1 MAVSI
6 GPVIGIKGE
15 KEFRATLKEI
25 IAETQKYSAE
35 MDKLTASFD
44 KNDSALTRNA
54 KKHELLKTEIEK
66 QSKVV
71 EQNTKLRDEAQA
83 KLAKDH
89 TLLEKQKELVSS
101 LSKEY
106 EQEKKKVDELKK
118 ALGES
123 DPTVQKATASLEDQ
137 KKVLTEETQKLDD
150 MNVAIHRS
158 GEVLETWETKVIQS
172 QAELERLNRE
182 FENTK
187 PIKAWA
193 EQFEDWGGKLEEFGD
208 MMTKYV
214 SAPLAALGTYAT
226 KAALDFEDGMAK
238 IYTIAIDG
246 TKPMQEMH
254 DELMQLSAETG
265 FGLDDLTEATYQT
278 VSASVDAADAMEFMA
293 QATKLARAGFTTT
306 EKSVDVLTT
315 IMNSYGKETYDAAY
329 ISDVLLKTQNDGKL
343 VIDELA
349 SSLGI
354 IIPMASNYNVGLEQ
368 IAAAYATMTKQGVP
382 AQKATTF
389 LRAVFTEL
397 EKESSDVAEI
407 LETKTGKSFAQL
419 MKDGNSLSD
428 VLRILYNEVGG
439 DAEQFQR
446 LFGNVRA
453 TQAVASLVTD
463 DFKILDYELERV
475 THSAGQTDKALEVME
490 TTSLKAKRSVA
501 QLKNGAVALGE
512 GILEW
517 AMPAFEKLTNKVKDL
532 TDKFTALSPEAVGII
547 AKMGA
552 FAVALAP
559 VAKITGV
566 IIKYIAGLVL
576 GTSSLIP
583 IIGLVT
589 AGVIGVATAIATSN
603 QAHIDA
609 IKAEYGLSDAMKDEL
624 AELDALKASHDEFR
638 QSMVDKNTATLN
650 EVAYMQELASQ
661 YDALVGKNG
670 EVSEANKATA
680 DFILGELASALG
692 LEVSQVKALID
703 ENGKLSASIADNIE
717 KYKQE
722 AFAATLK
729 EEIREA
735 TQRKVEA
742 ERIEADIIDQ
752 LAIAT
757 ENQRRATNER
767 EAAQE
772 AINKA
777 IADGNPVTKEM
788 SDRLADAT
796 TAEKLA
802 KDATWELRSGLADA
816 QEQIS
821 GASKDI
827 DYYSDRLNNLENE
840 SKKTADQIEKDAKR
854 ASGAVDT
861 ASDDVGVSLSYAAS
875 VAYTHGENVARG
887 FAKGISDY
895 AYLSAQAADSMG
907 GSATRRL
914 QNKLAIASPSKVTA
928 EIGKYFVEGFAKP
941 IESSMRE
948 IGNLTAQLG
957 EVATEGLAFGSYMPE
972 YGNTYNNKTVSA
984 PIAINLTV
992 NGNVDDPQ
1000 SFARDIADML
1010 ANQLTR
1016 ESEVFA

>member
-1 MAVSI
+1 M
-6 GPVIGIKGE
+6 
-15 KEFRATLKEI
+15 
-25 IAETQKYSAE
+25 
-35 MDKLTASFD
+35 
-44 KNDSALTRNA
+44 
-54 KKHELLKTEIEK
+54 
-66 QSKVV
+66 
-71 EQNTKLRDEAQA
+71 
-83 KLAKDH
+83 
-89 TLLEKQKELVSS
+89 
-101 LSKEY
+101 
-106 EQEKKKVDELKK
+106 
-118 ALGES
+118 
-123 DPTVQKATASLEDQ
+123 
-137 KKVLTEETQKLDD
+137 
-150 MNVAIHRS
+150 
-158 GEVLETWETKVIQS
+158 
-172 QAELERLNRE
+172 
-182 FENTK
+182 
-187 PIKAWA
+187 
-193 EQFEDWGGKLEEFGD
+193 
-208 MMTKYV
+208 
-214 SAPLAALGTYAT
+214 
-226 KAALDFEDGMAK
+226 
-238 IYTIAIDG
+238 
-246 TKPMQEMH
+246 
-254 DELMQLSAETG
+254 
-265 FGLDDLTEATYQT
+265 
-278 VSASVDAADAMEFMA
+278 
-293 QATKLARAGFTTT
+293 
-306 EKSVDVLTT
+306 
-315 IMNSYGKETYDAAY
+315 
-329 ISDVLLKTQNDGKL
+329 
-343 VIDELA
+343 
-349 SSLGI
+349 
-354 IIPMASNYNVGLEQ
+354 
-368 IAAAYATMTKQGVP
+368 
-382 AQKATTF
+382 
-389 LRAVFTEL
+389 
-397 EKESSDVAEI
+397 
-407 LETKTGKSFAQL
+407 
-419 MKDGNSLSD
+419 
-428 VLRILYNEVGG
+428 
-439 DAEQFQR
+439 
-446 LFGNVRA
+446 FGNVRA

-517 AMPAFEKLTNKVKDL
+517 AMPAFEKLTSKVKDL

-692 LEVSQVKALID
+692 LEVSQVKALVD

-735 TQRKVEA
+735 TQRKIEA

-757 ENQRRATNER
+757 DNQRIATNER
-767 EAAQE
+767 EAAQK
-772 AINKA
+772 AINDA
-777 IADGNPVTKEM
+777 VEAGNPVTKEM
-788 SDRLADAT
+788 SDKLADAT
-796 TAEKLA
+796 TKEKLA
-802 KDATWELRSGLADA
+802 TDAVWDLRAGLAEA
-816 QEQIS
+816 QEQIGS
-821 GASKDI
+821 ASKDV
-827 DYYSDRLNNLENE
+827 DYYADRLNNLEDE
-840 SKKTADQIEKDAKR
+840 SKQTADQIEKDADR
-854 ASGAVDT
+854 AKTATEGAAEGAKNAT
-861 ASDDVGVSLSYAAS
+861 FGAAKE
-875 VAYTHGENVARG
+875 AYNNGANLARG
-887 FAKGISDY
+887 FANGISDY
-895 AYLSAQAADSMG
+895 AYLSAGAASAMG
-907 GSATRRL
+907 ANAT
-914 QNKLAIASPSKVTA
+914 KLLKTTLHEKSPSKLTA
-928 EIGKYFVEGFAKP
+928 EIGRYFVEGFANP
-941 IESSMRE
+941 IKES
-948 IGNLTAQLG
+948 IGDIGRLTTQLG
-957 EVATEGLAFGSYMPE
+957 ESALNGLAFGSYMPE

-984 PIAINLTV
+984 PVSINLTV

>member
-83 KLAKDH
+83 KLAKDY
-89 TLLEKQKELVSS
+89 TLLEKQKELVSN
-101 LSKEY
+101 LTTKY
-106 EQEKKKVDELKK
+106 EDTKKKVEALKN
-118 ALGES
+118 AYGEAH
-123 DPTVQKATASLEDQ
+123 PIVQGANSVLEDQ

-397 EKESSDVAEI
+397 EKETSDVAEI
-407 LETKTGKSFAQL
+407 LENKTGKSFAKL

-517 AMPAFEKLTNKVKDL
+517 AMPAFEKLTSKVKDL

-692 LEVSQVKALID
+692 LEVSQVKALVD

-735 TQRKVEA
+735 TQRKIEA

-757 ENQRRATNER
+757 DNQRIATNER
-767 EAAQE
+767 EAAQK
-772 AINKA
+772 AINDA
-777 IADGNPVTKEM
+777 VEAGNPVTKEM
-788 SDRLADAT
+788 SDKLADAT
-796 TAEKLA
+796 TKEKLA
-802 KDATWELRSGLADA
+802 TDAVWDLRAGLAEA
-816 QEQIS
+816 QEQIGS
-821 GASKDI
+821 ASKDV
-827 DYYSDRLNNLENE
+827 DYYADRLNNLEDE
-840 SKKTADQIEKDAKR
+840 SKQTADQIEKDADR
-854 ASGAVDT
+854 AKTATEGAAEGAKNAT
-861 ASDDVGVSLSYAAS
+861 FGATKE
-875 VAYTHGENVARG
+875 AYNNGANLARG
-887 FAKGISDY
+887 FANGISDY
-895 AYLSAQAADSMG
+895 AYLSAGAASAMG
-907 GSATRRL
+907 ANAT
-914 QNKLAIASPSKVTA
+914 KLLKTTLHEKSPSKLTA
-928 EIGKYFVEGFAKP
+928 EIGRYFVEGFANP
-941 IESSMRE
+941 IKES
-948 IGNLTAQLG
+948 IGDIGRLTTQLG
-957 EVATEGLAFGSYMPE
+957 ESALNGLAFGSYMPE

-984 PIAINLTV
+984 PVSINLTV

>member
-66 QSKVV
+66 QTKVV
-71 EQNTKLRDEAQA
+71 EQNSKLRDEARA
-83 KLAKDH
+83 KLEKDH
-89 TLLEKQKELVSS
+89 TVLEKQKELVSN
-101 LSKEY
+101 LTAKY
-106 EQEKKKVDELKK
+106 EDTKKKVEALKN
-118 ALGES
+118 AYGEAH
-123 DPTVQKATASLEDQ
+123 PIVQGANSVLEDQ

-172 QAELERLNRE
+172 EAELERLNRE

-193 EQFEDWGGKLEEFGD
+193 QQFEDIGGKMEEFGD
-208 MMTKYV
+208 TMMKYV
-214 SAPLAALGTYAT
+214 SAPLAVLGTYAT

-246 TKPMQEMH
+246 AKPMQEMH

-343 VIDELA
+343 IIDELA
-349 SSLGI
+349 NSLGI

-407 LETKTGKSFAQL
+407 LEEKTGKSFAQL

-428 VLRILYNEVGG
+428 VLRILYNHVGG
-439 DAEQFQR
+439 NAEEFQR

-463 DFKILDYELERV
+463 DFKILDYELDRV

-517 AMPAFEKLTNKVKDL
+517 AMPAFEKLASGVKDL
-532 TDKFTALSPEAVGII
+532 TDKFVALSPEAVSII

-552 FAVALAP
+552 FAVAIAP
-559 VAKITGV
+559 VAKVTGV
-566 IIKYIAGLVL
+566 LIKYIAGLVL

-650 EVAYMQELASQ
+650 EVAYMKDLASQ

-670 EVSEANKATA
+670 EISESNQAMANVILEELATA
-680 DFILGELASALG
+680 LGM
-692 LEVSQVKALID
+692 EVEQVKALID
-703 ENGKLSASIADNIE
+703 ENGKLSASIEDNIE

-722 AFAATLK
+722 AMVATLK

-735 TQRKVEA
+735 THRKVEA

-752 LAIAT
+752 LAVAT
-757 ENQRRATNER
+757 ENQRRATRER
-767 EAAQE
+767 EDAQRAVNE
-772 AINKA
+772 AIEA
-777 IADGNPVTKEM
+777 GNPVTKEM
-788 SDRLADAT
+788 SDKLADAT
-796 TAEKLA
+796 TKEKLA
-802 KDATWELRSGLADA
+802 KDAVWELRGGLADA

-821 GASKDI
+821 GAS
-827 DYYSDRLNNLENE
+827 SDLSYFSDKLNDAQKASSE
-840 SKKTADQIEKDAKR
+840 TADQIEKDAKR
-854 ASGAVDT
+854 ASGAVET
-861 ASDDVGVSLSYAAS
+861 ASDGVGVSLSHAEQ
-875 VAYTHGENVARG
+875 VAYWHGENVARG

-914 QNKLAIASPSKVTA
+914 ANTLAIASPSKVTA

-957 EVATEGLAFGSYMPE
+957 EVATHGLAMGSYMPE

-992 NGNVDDPQ
+992 NGNVDDPN

>member
-83 KLAKDH
+83 KLAKDY
-89 TLLEKQKELVSS
+89 TLLEKQKELVSN
-101 LSKEY
+101 LTTKY
-106 EQEKKKVDELKK
+106 EDTKKKVEDLKN
-118 ALGES
+118 AYGEAN
-123 DPTVQKATASLEDQ
+123 PIVQGANSVLQDQ

-172 QAELERLNRE
+172 EAELERLNRE

-193 EQFEDWGGKLEEFGD
+193 QQFEDIGGKMEEFGD
-208 MMTKYV
+208 MMAKYV

-226 KAALDFEDGMAK
+226 KAALDFEDVMAK

-343 VIDELA
+343 IIDELA
-349 SSLGI
+349 NSLGI

-407 LETKTGKSFAQL
+407 LEEKTGKSFAQL
-419 MKDGNSLSD
+419 MKDGNNLSD
-428 VLRILYNEVGG
+428 VLRILYNHVGG
-439 DAEQFQR
+439 NAEEFQR

-463 DFKILDYELERV
+463 DFKILDYELDRV

-517 AMPAFEKLTNKVKDL
+517 AMPAFEKLTNGVKDL
-532 TDKFTALSPEAVGII
+532 TDKFVALSPEAASII

-552 FAVALAP
+552 FAVAIAP

-566 IIKYIAGLVL
+566 LIKYIAGLVL

-589 AGVIGVATAIATSN
+589 AGIIGVATAIATSN

-650 EVAYMQELASQ
+650 EVAYMKDLASQ

-670 EVSEANKATA
+670 EVSESNQAMANV
-680 DFILGELASALG
+680 ILEELASALG
-692 LEVSQVKALID
+692 IEVEQVKALID
-703 ENGKLSASIADNIE
+703 ENGKLSASIEDNIE

-722 AFAATLK
+722 AMVATLK

-735 TQRKVEA
+735 THRKVEA

-752 LAIAT
+752 LSVAT
-757 ENQRRATNER
+757 ENQRRATKER
-767 EAAQE
+767 EDAQRAVNE
-772 AINKA
+772 AIEA
-777 IADGNPVTKEM
+777 GNPVTKEM
-788 SDRLADAT
+788 SDKLADAT
-796 TAEKLA
+796 TKEKLA
-802 KDATWELRSGLADA
+802 KDAVWELRAGLADA
-816 QEQIS
+816 QEQI
-821 GASKDI
+821 GDASKSLE
-827 DYYSDRLNNLENE
+827 YYGDKLNDAQNA
-840 SKKTADQIEKDAKR
+840 SKQTADQIEKDAKR

-861 ASDDVGVSLSYAAS
+861 ASDDVGVSLSHAEQ
-875 VAYTHGENVARG
+875 VAYWHGENVARG

-914 QNKLAIASPSKVTA
+914 ANTLAVASPSKVTA

-957 EVATEGLAFGSYMPE
+957 EVATQGLAMGSYMPE
-972 YGNTYNNKTVSA
+972 YGNTYNKSVSA
-984 PIAINLTV
+984 PISINLTV
-992 NGNVDDPQ
+992 NGSVDDPEAF
-1000 SFARDIADML
+1000 SRDIANKLIDL
-1010 ANQLTR
+1010 IHRDT
-1016 ESEVFA
+1016 EVFA

>member
-83 KLAKDH
+83 KLEKDH

-187 PIKAWA
+187 PIKAWG
-193 EQFEDWGGKLEEFGD
+193 QLFEDVGGKLEDFGEQ
-208 MMTKYV
+208 MSKYV
-214 SAPLAALGTYAT
+214 TAPLTALGGLAT
-226 KAALDFEDGMAK
+226 KAAIDFEDGMAK
-238 IYTIAIDG
+238 IYTIAIDS
-246 TKPMQEMH
+246 TEPMSKMH
-254 DELMQLSAETG
+254 DELLQLSAETG
-265 FGLDDLTEATYQT
+265 FGLEDLAEATYQT

-343 VIDELA
+343 IIDELA

-397 EKESSDVAEI
+397 EKETSDVAEI
-407 LETKTGKSFAQL
+407 LENKTGKSFAQL
-419 MKDGNSLSD
+419 MKDGNDLSD

-439 DAEQFQR
+439 NAEEFQR

-463 DFKILDYELERV
+463 DFSILDYELGRV
-475 THSAGQTDKALEVME
+475 RDSAGQTDKALEVME
-490 TTSLKAKRSVA
+490 TTSLKAKRAVA
-501 QLKNGAVALGE
+501 QLNTSAVTLGE
-512 GILEW
+512 GILKW
-517 AMPAFEKLTNKVKDL
+517 AMPAFEKFTGKIKEL
-532 TDKFTALSPEAVGII
+532 TDKFNQLSPDATAII

-552 FAVALAP
+552 FAIAIGP
-559 VAKITGV
+559 VAKVTGV
-566 IIKYIAGLVL
+566 LVKYIGGLML
-576 GTSSLIP
+576 GTASLLP

-609 IKAEYGLSDAMKDEL
+609 IKNEYGLSEAMKDEL
-624 AELDALKASHDEFR
+624 AELDALKTSHDEFR
-638 QSMVDKNTATLN
+638 QSMVDKNTATLD
-650 EVAYMQELASQ
+650 EVAYMQELATQ
-661 YDALVGKNG
+661 YDALVDKNG
-670 EVSEANKATA
+670 KVSKANKDNA

-692 LEVSQVKALID
+692 MEVDQVKALVD
-703 ENGKLSASIADNIE
+703 ENGKLSASIEDTIE

-722 AFAATLK
+722 AFAATIK
-729 EEIREA
+729 EEIKEA
-735 TQRKVEA
+735 THRKVEA

-752 LAIAT
+752 LAVAT

-767 EAAQE
+767 KAAQD

-777 IADGNPVTKEM
+777 LADGSPVTKEM
-788 SDRLADAT
+788 TDRLADAT
-796 TAEKLA
+796 AAEKLST
-802 KDATWELRSGLADA
+802 DAVWELRDGLAEA
-816 QEQIS
+816 QNQI
-821 GASKDI
+821 GEASKDV
-827 DYYSDRLNNLENE
+827 DYYSDRLKNLKEE
-840 SKKTADQIEKDAKR
+840 SKKSADQIEKDSKR

-861 ASDDVGVSLSYAAS
+861 AVEDVGVSLYHAEQ
-875 VAYTHGENVARG
+875 VAYWHGENVARG

-957 EVATEGLAFGSYMPE
+957 EVATNGLAMGSYMPE